1 MAKTATLNLRI
12 SPDVKEN
19 AEHVLDQLGISMA
32 TAIDMYLKQ
41 IALVGGIPFAVVLP
55 KVSSSVNA
63 DLMTIEELH
72 AKLENGYKEIENGN
86 FEDASN
92 AFARFRAKHQ

>member
-19 AEHVLDQLGISMA
+19 AEHVLEQLGISMA

-55 KVSSSVNA
+55 KVSASVNA

-72 AKLENGYKEIENGN
+72 AKLEKGFTEIETGN
-86 FEDASN
+86 FEDASI
-92 AFARFRAKHQ
+92 AFERFRAKHQ

>member
-55 KVSSSVNA
+55 KVSASVNA

-72 AKLENGYKEIENGN
+72 AKLEKGYTEIENGN
-86 FEDASN
+86 LEDASI